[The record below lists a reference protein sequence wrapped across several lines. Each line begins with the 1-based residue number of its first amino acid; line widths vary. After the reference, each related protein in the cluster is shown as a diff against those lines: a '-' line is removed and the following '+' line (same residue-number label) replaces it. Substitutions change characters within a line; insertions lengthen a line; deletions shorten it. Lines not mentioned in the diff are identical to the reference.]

1 MQAAGSEAHSRSM
14 VLHRYEYKNGRRR
27 LESEAVIAIL
37 RHTESEEWSLVS
49 SGVVSYEISRT
60 SDEERKRR
68 LHSLVHR
75 ASEFIPVGQETYAR
89 AGELQDQLGIRAY
102 DALHIA
108 CAEQGGADVF
118 LSTDD
123 RLVKAAKRNSDAANI
138 RVENPLIWL
147 QEVV

>member
-1 MQAAGSEAHSRSM
+1 MKIYFDVCCLNRPYDDQTQDRI
-14 VLHRYEYKNGRRR
+14 R

-37 RHTESEEWSLVS
+37 RHVESEEWSLVS

-68 LHSLVHR
+68 LLLLVQG
-75 ASEFIPVGQETYAR
+75 ASVFIPVGQQTYIR
-89 AGELQDQLGIRAY
+89 AGELQHELGIKAY

-108 CAEQGGADVF
+108 CAEQGGADAF

-123 RLVKAAKRNSDAANI
+123 RLVKAIKRNSETTNI
-138 RVENPLIWL
+138 RVENPLTWL
-147 QEVV
+147 QEVI

>member
-1 MQAAGSEAHSRSM
+1 MFAVSTVRMMIRPRTGSVWNPRLSSRY
-14 VLHRYEYKNGRRR
+14 RGIWN
-27 LESEAVIAIL
+27 
-37 RHTESEEWSLVS
+37 SEEWSLIS

-68 LHSLVHR
+68 LHSLVYG
-75 ASEFIPVGQETYAR
+75 ASEFIPVGQETYVR
-89 AGELQDQLGIRAY
+89 AGELQHQLGIRAY

-123 RLVKAAKRNSDAANI
+123 RLVKAAKRNSEATNV

-147 QEVV
+147 QEVI

>member
-1 MQAAGSEAHSRSM
+1 MKIYFDVCCLNRPYDDQTQ
-14 VLHRYEYKNGRRR
+14 GRIH
-27 LESEAVIAIL
+27 LESEAVITIL
-37 RHTESEEWSLVS
+37 RHMESEEWFLVS

-60 SDEERKRR
+60 SDEERKKC

-75 ASEFIPVGQETYAR
+75 ASEFIPVGQETYVR
-89 AGELQDQLGIRAY
+89 AGELQHQLGIKAY

-108 CAEQGGADVF
+108 CAEQGGVDVF

-123 RLVKAAKRNSDAANI
+123 RLVKTAKRNSEAINI

>member
-1 MQAAGSEAHSRSM
+1 MKIYFDVCCLNRPYDDQTQDRI
-14 VLHRYEYKNGRRR
+14 R

-37 RHTESEEWSLVS
+37 RHVESEEWSLVS

-68 LHSLVHR
+68 LISIVQR
-75 ASEFIPVGQETYAR
+75 ASGFIPVGQETYIR
-89 AGELQDQLGIRAY
+89 AGELQHHLGIKAY

-108 CAEQGGADVF
+108 CAEQGGAEVF

-123 RLVKAAKRNSDAANI
+123 RLVKVAKRNSEAINI
-138 RVENPLIWL
+138 RVENPLSWL
-147 QEVV
+147 QEMI